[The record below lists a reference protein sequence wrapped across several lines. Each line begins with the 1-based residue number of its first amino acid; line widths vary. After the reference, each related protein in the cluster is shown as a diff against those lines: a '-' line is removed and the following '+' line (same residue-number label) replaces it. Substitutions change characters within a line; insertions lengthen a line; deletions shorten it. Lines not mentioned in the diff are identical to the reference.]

1 MTFIGKLLVVLQL
14 VLTVCFMAFAG
25 AVFSYHTNWRN
36 ESVRLQSEVKKVA
49 DELKTEKDRL
59 NGTITKLT
67 ETKKLSDDEAIK
79 ARSEQA
85 EVTKKAD
92 ALTNDVARLNTDLTL
107 EINLRKSAQQEAS
120 IRREEAKLL
129 TEINDTLNKELNQK
143 NTVVRAQ
150 EDDIFN
156 KAIEIKSLTD
166 KYTVLLETVATFT
179 KVLATN
185 GFSTDPKSYAKINA
199 PTELVYGLVIES
211 DPKAKGGRELVQISI
226 GSDDGLTVGTTL
238 FVYRVGDR
246 GKFLGQIKL
255 VLVKPDESVGVLL
268 AETKNGVIERGDHVS
283 TKLGK

>member
-1 MTFIGKLLVVLQL
+1 MTFVGKLLVVLQL

-36 ESVRLQSEVKKVA
+36 ESVKLQAEVKKGV
-49 DELKTEKDRL
+49 DELKSEKDRL
-59 NGTITKLT
+59 NGNITKLT
-67 ETKKLSDDEAIK
+67 ADKKLSDDEAIK
-79 ARSEQA
+79 AKSELA
-85 EVTKKAD
+85 EVTAKVG
-92 ALTNDVARLNTDLTL
+92 ALTNEVARLNTETTV
-107 EINLRKSAQQEAS
+107 RKQLADSAQQEAS

-143 NTVVRAQ
+143 NAVVRAQ
-150 EDDIFN
+150 EDDVFN

-179 KVLATN
+179 KVLASN

-199 PTELVYGLVIES
+199 PTPLVYGKVIES
-211 DPKAKGGRELVQISI
+211 VPKAKGGRELVQISI
-226 GSDDGLTVGTTL
+226 GSDDGMTEGTL
-238 FVYRVGDR
+238 LYVYNVAK

-255 VLVKPDESVGVLL
+255 ELVKPDESVGVLV
-268 AETKNGVIERGDHVS
+268 AGTKNGVIEKGDHVS